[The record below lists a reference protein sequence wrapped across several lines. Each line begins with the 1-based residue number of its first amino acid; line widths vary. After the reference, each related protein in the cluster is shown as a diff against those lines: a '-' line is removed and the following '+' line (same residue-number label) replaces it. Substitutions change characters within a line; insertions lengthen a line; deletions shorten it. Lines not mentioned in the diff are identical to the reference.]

1 MTNIVCVHVMPIS
14 VFLSRRFIEKCSM
27 LLPWFVKEQSCT
39 PNLYGVWV
47 TGLSQN
53 FQKRWIR
60 DKEETGKH
68 KSFLFQI
75 TAWKQI
81 RNVWSTKAHTIY
93 SKFSYSLFKTISWEQ
108 RGQISL
114 SSTNDSTANNAFE
127 KYNPQYSL
135 LLVFHT
141 QEMKIKRLISYPV
154 SDFWQSSSCSSKWG
168 NSWPRVSSPTQHWT
182 TLGVSC
188 ARVKIFTQD
197 LSMLANRLAS

>member
-1 MTNIVCVHVMPIS
+1 MPIS
-14 VFLSRRFIEKCSM
+14 VFLSRRFIEKRSM

-81 RNVWSTKAHTIY
+81 RNIWSTKAHTIY
-93 SKFSYSLFKTISWEQ
+93 SKLSHSLLKPFSWEQ
-108 RGQISL
+108 RRQISL
-114 SSTNDSTANNAFE
+114 SSTNNSTANSAFE

-141 QEMKIKRLISYPV
+141 QEMKIKKTNILP
-154 SDFWQSSSCSSKWG
+154 SK
-168 NSWPRVSSPTQHWT
+168 RFLTKLQ
-182 TLGVSC
+182 L
-188 ARVKIFTQD
+188 FQ
-197 LSMLANRLAS
+197 